1 MQVRRQLTIL
11 IQCDLFCLAFLF
23 EILQTEYIFLESH
36 PVLPCMTVWVSWFIA
51 VQVKLAVSTAVS
63 LNTDDI

>member
-1 MQVRRQLTIL
+1 
-11 IQCDLFCLAFLF
+11 
-23 EILQTEYIFLESH
+23 
-36 PVLPCMTVWVSWFIA
+36 MTVWVSWFIA